1 MLRAS
6 VLAAFALASAADDWD
21 AGTNGT
27 CPRLWSACGGDVKAW
42 TGRLDASELL
52 VMVVTGQATWKKRVG
67 AMILPTW
74 GRRVSASLVLLSD
87 ACGSDAKVPTVTL
100 RLKGL
105 PPGAWGAFPRQAR
118 YEASNANGYELAQ
131 LRWPVGLQFAAWLA
145 ARRPF
150 EWTLTLDDD
159 AYLAAG
165 ALRRYV
171 AALPDARAYW
181 GAPCAEIHG
190 RSDLGARLCGGG
202 GWLFGRRGLSAGGA
216 CPTRCLQRRGEFSEA
231 FPQSDKLLPHCL
243 ARDGVE
249 FRASPNFLP
258 LPPSFYVAYDDVR
271 NNAVGCVEINQ

>member
-27 CPRLWSACGGDVKAW
+27 CPRLWSACGGDVEAW

-87 ACGSDAKVPTVTL
+87 ACGSDGKVPTVTL
-100 RLKGL
+100 RLAGL

-118 YEASNANGYELAQ
+118 YEASKANGYELAQ

-150 EWTLTLDDD
+150 RWALTLDDD
-159 AYLAAG
+159 
-165 ALRRYV
+165 
-171 AALPDARAYW
+171 
-181 GAPCAEIHG
+181 
-190 RSDLGARLCGGG
+190 
-202 GWLFGRRGLSAGGA
+202 
-216 CPTRCLQRRGEFSEA
+216 RRGEFSEA

-243 ARDGVE
+243 AKDGVE

-258 LPPSFYVAYDDVR
+258 LPPSFYVAYDDVGGAPLTKVAR
-271 NNAVGCVEINQ
+271 KPKALGFLRRDRPCGVPPPGPVTAHAPNCVEIDQWNAPSSENFKPL